1 MKNYTVSEE
10 KTRAKKIL
18 LFLSEA
24 FCAFLISFFLI
35 FIIINWTLNC
45 TTYDK
50 SLWTNES
57 SCISVAQLV
66 EIFTGGEDDEG

>member
-10 KTRAKKIL
+10 KTRTKKIL

-24 FCAFLISFFLI
+24 LCAFLISFFLI
-35 FIIINWTLNC
+35 FILIYWAMNC

-50 SLWTNES
+50 SLWTESS
-57 SCISVAQLV
+57 SCISVTELIQ
-66 EIFTGGEDDEG
+66 IFTRGEGEE